1 MTLLR
6 KLTLLAALLLSAA
19 PLLGQP
25 LQVEWLAG
33 STSGGGYY
41 DGRFSAPRA
50 IATDAAGNVYV
61 ADTGNHAIRKIH
73 PNGTV
78 TTLAGLPGAPGG
90 YADGAGTLARFRF
103 PAGIAID
110 PTSGAIYVSDKDNH
124 VIRRILNGV
133 VTTIAGEPGVAGAA
147 DAQGTAAKFAFPR
160 GLVVDANGIIFV
172 ADAGNHAI
180 RRVTP
185 DGIVTTFAGRI
196 RFPGV
201 SDGTGTNAT
210 FAEPSDIALDP
221 TTGNFYVADYA
232 SSLIRRITPAAVV
245 TTVAGRVTGDAD
257 GTGAGASF
265 RNPWGLEVDASGT
278 VWVADT
284 GNNKIRRMTPGGFV
298 TTMTDDAYFPSSIAI
313 GPGGVVFI
321 ADTGSHAILRFDGA
335 LTTYAGSQPFL
346 GPLGNASSFSFPADV
361 AIDLQGNIFVAQS
374 GTLKKITPQGQI
386 SEVGNRGANIGVAA
400 GPDGSIY
407 YTDIAN
413 DRVYRLTPSGQNV
426 LFAVVP
432 VPRGIAVDSA
442 GFVYVSSEDHSIRRI
457 APGGGVANLAGGLI
471 GFFDGTGTNA
481 RFNYPLNLE
490 VDDLGNVYV
499 TDWGNNAIRKVTA
512 AGVVSTIATG
522 IFGPNGIARDA
533 AGNLYVSDYNH
544 SISRITPAG
553 VVTTVAGLQGSPGNA
568 IGVGDKARF
577 YYPAGMTM
585 TADGRL
591 IIADEF
597 NHAIKEARVF
607 TPHKR
612 RAARR

>member
-1 MTLLR
+1 MTLPR
-6 KLTLLAALLLSAA
+6 TLTLLAALLLSA

-73 PNGTV
+73 TNGTV

-90 YADGAGTLARFRF
+90 FADGAGSLARFRF
-103 PAGIAID
+103 PAGIALD
-110 PTSGAIYVSDKDNH
+110 PASGAIYVSDKDNH

-133 VTTIAGEPGVAGAA
+133 VTTIAGEPGVAGTA

-172 ADAGNHAI
+172 ADGGNHAI

-185 DGIVTTFAGRI
+185 DGIVTTFAGRL
-196 RFPGV
+196 RFPGIA
-201 SDGTGTNAT
+201 DGTGTNAT

-221 TTGNFYVADYA
+221 TTGNFYVTDFG

-245 TTVAGRVTGDAD
+245 TTVAGRIAGDAD

-265 RNPWGLEVDASGT
+265 RNPWGLDVDASGN
-278 VWVADT
+278 VWIADT
-284 GNNKIRRMTPGGFV
+284 GNNKIRRMTPGGVV
-298 TTMTDDAYFPSSIAI
+298 TTMTADTNFPSSVAF
-313 GPGGVVFI
+313 GPGGVAFI
-321 ADTGSHAILRFDGA
+321 ADTGSHAIVRFDGA
-335 LTTYAGSQPFL
+335 VTPYAGSRPSNDL
-346 GPLGNASSFSFPADV
+346 FSFPADV
-361 AIDLQGNIFVAQS
+361 AVDLQGNIFAAQS

-386 SEVGNRGANIGVAA
+386 SEVGNRGQNIGVAA

-407 YTDIAN
+407 YTDFAN

-426 LFAVVP
+426 LLALVP
-432 VPRGIAVDSA
+432 LPRGIAVDSA

-457 APGGGVANLAGGLI
+457 SPSGGVANLAGGLI
-471 GFFDGTGTNA
+471 GFFDGTGTTA

-499 TDWGNNAIRKVTA
+499 TDWGNNAIRRITSG
-512 AGVVSTIATG
+512 GVVTTIATG

-544 SISRITPAG
+544 TINRVTPAG
-553 VVTTVAGLQGSPGNA
+553 VVTTVAGLPGSPGNA
-568 IGVGDKARF
+568 IGVGEKARF
-577 YYPAGMTM
+577 YYPGGLTM

-591 IIADEF
+591 IIADEY
-597 NHAIKEARVF
+597 NHAIKVGRVF